1 MSSSPANDAAANT
14 PHYTAVNEERLTP

>member
-14 PHYTAVNEERLTP
+14 PHYTAVNEERLTT